1 MAVVGKWK
9 LNEASGNRADI
20 SGNNNNLL
28 VAGTLTQ
35 VRGHKGLNLTACGN
49 FAGGNRLRITDASQ
63 TGLDLTPPFSIAAWV
78 KFSTVGGGG
87 LYTIVSKWGNNSSNN
102 LAYNLAIN
110 DDDAGTR
117 VLDFRVSANG
127 TTSTTVNGTTNLN
140 ANTWFHVIA
149 IADGTDLRV
158 YLNGVLDCTPVAFT
172 SSVFNGAGEFRI
184 GANHTVNTYPL
195 TGSVDDVVVANHAF
209 TATERTD
216 HAAYRDDFRPGGWT
230 KELCTIGDSI
240 CYGNEDGVS
249 PDPNRSVAKQMNTLA
264 GWTYDNMGVS
274 AQTSTQ
280 IKNRFQTDAVNK
292 NTCYIFFIGATNDSY
307 YNPPI
312 SIPTTLANLDSML
325 GMCQGASPAR
335 EFVVGEIPPITDR
348 TSPPSGWTKEQFQEW
363 AKKLSAA
370 FRKWCIQ
377 NSVRLSPVYQQLA
390 HTTTGATEDDLNP
403 SMAADNVHP
412 NDTGYNKMGD
422 VYDIAALPSRKY
434 QWGIAAFLVDDEGWS
449 WWIKNGTSSVTGDAD
464 TGTLNLPQNQ
474 NADSDV
480 KCIEEYTKTIT
491 ITPAVTAGTVTI
503 KYRTNGSNFT
513 RDAASPAWQT
523 YSAPFD
529 TSDQFIQV
537 RLEGSSAATATVTD
551 ANMGWTAGTQPPA
564 PTEAD
569 RMALRGAHRG
579 ILRGAA

>member
-1 MAVVGKWK
+1 MAIVGKWK

-20 SGNNNNLL
+20 SGNSNNLT
-28 VAGTLTQ
+28 VVGAVTQ
-35 VRGHKGLNLTACGN
+35 VRGHKGLNLTA
-49 FAGGNRLRITDASQ
+49 AGSFGSGKYLKITDASQ
-63 TGLDLTPPFSIAAWV
+63 TGLDLTPPFTISAWV
-78 KFSTVGGGG
+78 KFTAIGGGG

-102 LAYNLAIN
+102 LAYNFSIN
-110 DDDAGTR
+110 DDGAGTA

-127 TTSTTVNGTTNLN
+127 TSATVVNGTTNLSN
-140 ANTWFHVIA
+140 NTWYHVIA

-158 YLNGVLDCTPVAFT
+158 YLNGTLDCTPVSFT
-172 SSVFNGAGEFRI
+172 SSVYNGIGEFRI

-195 TGSVDDVVVANHAF
+195 TGSIDDVVVASHAF

-216 HAAYRDDFRPGGWT
+216 HAAYRDDFRPSGWT
-230 KELCTIGDSI
+230 KELCAIGDSI
-240 CYGNEDGVS
+240 CWGNEDGG
-249 PDPNRSVAKQMNTLA
+249 PPGHSVTLRMNTLA

-292 NTCYIFFIGATNDSY
+292 NTCYVFFIGATNDSY

-312 SIPTTLANLDSML
+312 SISTTLANLDSML
-325 GMCQGASPAR
+325 GMCQAASPAR

-348 TSPPSGWTKEQFQEW
+348 TTPPSGWTKEQFQEW
-363 AKKLSAA
+363 AKKLNAA

-377 NSVRLSPVYQQLA
+377 NSVRLAPVYQQLA
-390 HTTTGATEDDLNP
+390 HASSGATEDDLNP
-403 SMAADNVHP
+403 SMATDNVHP
-412 NDTGYNKMGD
+412 NDAGYDKMGD
-422 VYDIAALPSRKY
+422 VYDIAVLVPSRKY
-434 QWGIAAFLVDDEGWS
+434 QWGVAAFLTDDEGWG
-449 WWIKNGTSSVTGDAD
+449 WWLKNGTSSVTGDAD

-491 ITPAVTAGTVTI
+491 ITPTVTAGTVII

-513 RDAASPAWQT
+513 RDAGSPAWQT

-529 TSDQFIQV
+529 ASDQFIQI
-537 RLEGSSAATATVTD
+537 RLEGSSASTATVTD
-551 ANMGWTAGTQPPA
+551 VNMTWTAGQQPPA
-564 PTEAD
+564 PTESD
-569 RMALRGAHRG
+569 RMALRGANRG